1 MSFCFN
7 AVAGGAAISP
17 RLHWAVL
24 LKARNSC
31 LPRRQNPRQKRPN
44 SRRKVLFRSKDFLR
58 FAVQDLP

>member
-31 LPRRQNPRQKRPN
+31 LPRRQNPRQTARTAGEKCCFE
-44 SRRKVLFRSKDFLR
+44 V
-58 FAVQDLP
+58 